1 MKIIIP
7 MAGMGKRMR
16 PHTLTVPKPLLPV
29 AGKPI
34 VQRLV
39 EDIATVCNEPLE
51 EIAFII
57 GPSFGKE
64 VENMLTGVA
73 AKLGAKGSIWYQAE
87 AHGTA
92 HAIMCA
98 KEVLDGK
105 VVVAFADTLFKAD
118 FKMDTAQEGII
129 WVQKIEDP
137 RAFGVVKVNDKGHI
151 TDFVEK
157 PLTFVS
163 DLAIIG
169 IYYFRDGA
177 NLRKELQYLLD
188 NDIRDKGEYQL
199 TNALENMKSKGV
211 KFAPGK
217 VTEWLDCGN
226 KDATVYTNQRV
237 LEFKKKSERLVSKSV
252 KKQGSE
258 IIAPCYIG
266 ENVVL
271 KGSKIGPHVSIGD
284 NSVVESSVITNSI
297 IQQKTSI
304 TGSTIE
310 NSMIGSHVEIL
321 NASGVLSVGDYTT
334 LLMDSAEKKTAP
346 KKKARTT
353 KRNTVSRKT
362 PTAAARSKKAR
373 AKATAAKRPVKKKTV
388 AKAAPRKARRTAR

>member
-16 PHTLTVPKPLLPV
+16 PHTLTVPKPLIPV

-39 EDIATVCNEPLE
+39 EDIATVCDEPVD

-57 GPSFGKE
+57 GPTFGKE
-64 VENMLTGVA
+64 VEKMLVDVA
-73 AKLGAKGSIWYQAE
+73 TRVGAKGLIRYQEE
-87 AHGTA
+87 ALGTA

-98 KEVLDGK
+98 KDELVGK

-118 FKMDTAQEGII
+118 FKLDSAQEGII
-129 WVQKIEDP
+129 WVQQIEDP
-137 RAFGVVKVNDKGHI
+137 RMFGVVKVNNENVI

-157 PLTFVS
+157 PQTFVS

-169 IYYFRDGA
+169 IYYFKDGA

-199 TNALENMKSKGV
+199 TNALENMKNKGV
-211 KFAPGK
+211 KFSPGK

-237 LEFKKKSERLVSKSV
+237 LEFKRASEKLISANV
-252 KKQGSE
+252 KMDNAE
-258 IIAPCYIG
+258 IIEPCYIG

-271 KGSKIGPHVSIGD
+271 KDCVIGPHVSIGD
-284 NSVVESSVITNSI
+284 NTTIGNSVVKNSI
-297 IQQKTSI
+297 IQNNTKI
-304 TGSTIE
+304 TDSEIQ
-310 NSMIGSHVEIL
+310 NSMIGNFAELDNVE
-321 NASGVLSVGDYTT
+321 GDLSIGDYNV
-334 LLMDSAEKKTAP
+334 LKLG
-346 KKKARTT
+346 
-353 KRNTVSRKT
+353 
-362 PTAAARSKKAR
+362 
-373 AKATAAKRPVKKKTV
+373 
-388 AKAAPRKARRTAR
+388 